1 MLTDASVRALLEPFG
16 LALTTEQV
24 GQLKIYLDLL
34 LRWNR
39 RINLTS
45 IRNPEECVTRHFGES
60 LYISRLL
67 KLEGSLLDVGSGA
80 GFPGMALKIVFP
92 IVSATLLEPIAKK
105 RAFLKEVARACG
117 LDSVQ
122 VRSERVEEFLSE
134 NAAFETV
141 TARAVGRL
149 DQLILAAA
157 RCLKPGGRV
166 CLWLSLEQ
174 LPALIRTKTPIHWL
188 DPVSLPISRQRV
200 IVIGENPTPAGD

>member
-1 MLTDASVRALLEPFG
+1 MLTDSSIRTLLEPFG

-60 LYISRLL
+60 LYISRLM

-80 GFPGMALKIVFP
+80 GFPGLAIKIVFP
-92 IVSATLLEPIAKK
+92 TVSTTLLEPISKK
-105 RAFLKEVARACG
+105 RAFLKEVVRACG
-117 LDSVQ
+117 MDSVQ

-134 NAAFETV
+134 NSVFETV

-149 DQLILAAA
+149 DRLIPAAA

-174 LPALIRTKTPIHWL
+174 LPALGKTLAPIRWS
-188 DPVSLPISRQRV
+188 DPVSLPLSHQRV
-200 IVIGENPTPAGD
+200 IVIGESPTPAGD